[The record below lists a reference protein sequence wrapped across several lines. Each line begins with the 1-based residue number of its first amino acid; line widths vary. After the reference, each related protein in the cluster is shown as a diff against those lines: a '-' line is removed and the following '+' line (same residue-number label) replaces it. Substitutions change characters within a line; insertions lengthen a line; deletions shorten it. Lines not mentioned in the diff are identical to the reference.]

1 MNGAIFCPYSR
12 FVSLQLKFIFMILSM
27 TGYGKSV
34 SHLDDKKITV
44 EVRTLNSKNLDLNL
58 RLASE
63 LKELELPLRQIA
75 ARNLKRGKVDV
86 AVHFENTGTA
96 GTPKLNLEV
105 LENYMDQLGKVKGI
119 MRGNHNHDIE
129 LLEIATHFPEVFDS
143 GAEELSE
150 DSKSEIVDTVE
161 NAIELVNE
169 FRAQEGKSLEDDFK
183 KRISSIKNLLEE
195 VKELDKQRL
204 DDVRTRLEKAVQE
217 IKERVDEN
225 RFEQELIYYLE
236 KYDIT
241 EEKVRL
247 ANHLDYFMETM
258 ELPESQGKKLGFI
271 SQEIGREINT
281 IGSKAN
287 HAGMQQLV
295 VQMKDE
301 LEKIKEQLLNVL

>member
-1 MNGAIFCPYSR
+1 
-12 FVSLQLKFIFMILSM
+12 MILSM

-34 SHLDDKKITV
+34 THLDDKKITV

-63 LKELELPLRQIA
+63 LKELELPLRQMA

-105 LENYMDQLGKVKGI
+105 LVNYMDQLGNIKGI
-119 MRGNHNHDIE
+119 LRGNHNHDIE
-129 LLEIATHFPEVFDS
+129 LLEMATRFPDVFDS
-143 GAEELSE
+143 SAEELSE
-150 DSKSEIVDTVE
+150 DHKSEIVDTVE
-161 NAIELVNE
+161 KAIELVNE
-169 FRAQEGKSLEDDFK
+169 FRAQEGDSLQSDFQS
-183 KRISSIKNLLEE
+183 RISSIKNLLDQ
-195 VKELDKQRL
+195 VKEMDKERL
-204 DDVRTRLEKAVQE
+204 EDVRTRLEKAVQE

-247 ANHLDYFMETM
+247 ANHLDYFTETM

-287 HAGMQQLV
+287 HAAMQQLV